1 MNLLIRINSGL
12 VEPQLPDNTAMF
24 KNQRVVV
31 IADVMYLFANYIG
44 ALELASDYSVDDYLA
59 LKEAAIEAAK
69 PAPALPPQVIELTN
83 VNVTGEHVTL
93 GSGEIWWLP
102 INKQFTLTA
111 NAQLEDMEMM
121 IIIERVVNGSDVIDD
136 LRAKASIVDGLITI
150 TSNFVQS
157 GNYQITSERLNA
169 GLEAVNAP
177 FRLAFNKVEF
187 DAYV

>member
-1 MNLLIRINSGL
+1 MKAALLDSENKITNIIL
-12 VEPQLPDNTAMF
+12 VNDL
-24 KNQRVVV
+24 
-31 IADVMYLFANYIG
+31 ADVSNCYFISNTSTLNIG
-44 ALELASDYSVDDYLA
+44 DTYVKELAEMNYLPNSEHPHIKLESVFVGGA
-59 LKEAAIEAAK
+59 
-69 PAPALPPQVIELTN
+69 
-83 VNVTGEHVTL
+83 HVTL
-93 GSGEIWWLP
+93 GAGGIWWLP
-102 INKQFTLTA
+102 INEQFTLTA

-121 IIIERVVNGSDVIDD
+121 IIIERVVNGGDVIDD

-150 TSNFVQS
+150 TSKFVQS

>member
-1 MNLLIRINSGL
+1 MQILLKINAGL
-12 VEPQLPDNTAMF
+12 VAPQLPDGISNFSTQSTA
-24 KNQRVVV
+24 V
-31 IADVMYLFANYIG
+31 IEGQLYFFAEYVG
-44 ALELASDYSVDDYLA
+44 TKELTSDYSVDDYLA
-59 LKEAAIEAAK
+59 AIEAAK
-69 PAPALPPQVIELTN
+69 PQPPQVIELTN
-83 VNVTGEHVTL
+83 VSVTGEHVTL
-93 GSGEIWWLP
+93 GAGSIWWLP
-102 INKQFTLTA
+102 INEGFTLTA
-111 NAQLEDMEMM
+111 NAQLPDMEMM

-150 TSNFVQS
+150 TSKFVQS

>member
-1 MNLLIRINSGL
+1 MKLLIKINAGL
-12 VEPQLPDNTAMF
+12 VEPQLPDKLDFFTS
-24 KNQRVVV
+24 KVSVV
-31 IADVMYLFANYIG
+31 IGGELYLFADYSG
-44 ALELASDYSVDDYLA
+44 AKELASDYSVDDYLA
-59 LKEAAIEAAK
+59 AVEAAK
-69 PAPALPPQVIELTN
+69 PLPPQVIELTN

-93 GSGEIWWLP
+93 GAGDIWWLP
-102 INKQFTLTA
+102 INEGFTLTA
-111 NAQLEDMEMM
+111 NAQLPDMEMM

-150 TSNFVQS
+150 TSKFVQS

>member
-1 MNLLIRINSGL
+1 MKLLLKINSGL
-12 VEPQLPDNTAMF
+12 IEPQLPDNIALF
-24 KNQRVVV
+24 KQQEVVEINDV
-31 IADVMYLFANYIG
+31 IYLFADYSG
-44 ALELASDYSVDDYLA
+44 SKELVSDYSVDNYLA
-59 LKEAAIEAAK
+59 SIEAITPQA
-69 PAPALPPQVIELTN
+69 PQVIELTN

-93 GSGEIWWLP
+93 GAGAIWWLP
-102 INKQFTLTA
+102 INEGFTLTA
-111 NAQLEDMEMM
+111 NAQLQDMEMM

-150 TSNFVQS
+150 TSKFVQS

-177 FRLAFNKVEF
+177 FRLAFSKVEF

>member
-1 MNLLIRINSGL
+1 MIKYAQIQNGKVIGIMF
-12 VEPQLPDNTAMF
+12 VEIEITD
-24 KNQRVVV
+24 
-31 IADVMYLFANYIG
+31 DNYIHIDNNEQVKAG
-44 ALELASDYSVDDYLA
+44 YKYDSQSEPRFYLDS
-59 LKEAAIEAAK
+59 ENEEV
-69 PAPALPPQVIELTN
+69 APSITPTELTN
-83 VNVTGEHVTL
+83 VSVTGEHVTL
-93 GSGEIWWLP
+93 GAGNIWWLP
-102 INKQFTLTA
+102 INEQFTLTA

-121 IIIERVVNGSDVIDD
+121 IIIERIVNGSDVIDD

-177 FRLAFNKVEF
+177 FRLAFSKVEF

>member
-1 MNLLIRINSGL
+1 MKLLIKINAGL
-12 VEPQLPDNTAMF
+12 VEPQLPDKPDFFTS
-24 KNQRVVV
+24 KVSVV
-31 IADVMYLFANYIG
+31 IDGELYLFADYSG
-44 ALELASDYSVDDYLA
+44 SKDLASDYSVEDYLA
-59 LKEAAIEAAK
+59 AVEAAK
-69 PAPALPPQVIELTN
+69 PQAPQITELTN
-83 VNVTGEHVTL
+83 VSVTGEHVTL
-93 GSGEIWWLP
+93 GTGGIWWLP

-111 NAQLEDMEMM
+111 NARLEDMEMM

-150 TSNFVQS
+150 TSKFAQS

-177 FRLAFNKVEF
+177 FRLAFSKVEF